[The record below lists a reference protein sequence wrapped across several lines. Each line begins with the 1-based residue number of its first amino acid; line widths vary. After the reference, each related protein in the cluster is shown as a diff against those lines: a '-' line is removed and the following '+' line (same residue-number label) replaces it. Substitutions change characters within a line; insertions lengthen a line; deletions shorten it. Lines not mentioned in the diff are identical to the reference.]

1 MRGNHWPPKSR
12 DGLNSISYVL
22 GVICLFP
29 AAGLVPQRQLDPV
42 PQTQL
47 VIDQAQV
54 VLYHVLGRAE
64 RIRNFSVF
72 AAFGYALNDV
82 MFSFAGNAEVRCVS
96 CHNCLL

>member
-1 MRGNHWPPKSR
+1 MS
-12 DGLNSISYVL
+12 LNSMAAIERRVGFDSYVL

-29 AAGLVPQRQLDPV
+29 TASLIPERQLDPV
-42 PQTQL
+42 PQPQL
-47 VIDQAQV
+47 VVDQAQV
-54 VLYHVLGRAE
+54 VLHHVFGGAE

-82 MFSFAGNAEVRCVS
+82 VFSFAGNAEVRCVS